1 MIILNEFD
9 SKNVAIYGLQK
20 TGLSVYESLS
30 QSGANLFLWDDD
42 QILREKLVSKGL
54 KLTEPTNWMWNDL

>member
-20 TGLSVYESLS
+20 TGLAAYESLS

-42 QILREKLVSKGL
+42 QTLREKL
-54 KLTEPTNWMWNDL
+54 